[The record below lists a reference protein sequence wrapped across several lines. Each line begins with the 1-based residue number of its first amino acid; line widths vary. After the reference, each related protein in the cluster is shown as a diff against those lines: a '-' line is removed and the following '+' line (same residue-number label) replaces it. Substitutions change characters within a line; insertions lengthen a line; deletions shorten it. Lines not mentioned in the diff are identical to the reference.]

1 MSRSAAD
8 QAAGPRG
15 SGGTRDAAGGAGACA
30 PCPSRSARTAPQC
43 RCRALGPPRGL
54 VLAYALSVGIRAL
67 TWLCVRLSIKVS
79 SKRPPALGDPA
90 ATGDPARHVGTGTRT
105 PSSSSDGEPCGARGG
120 CSLCSRLRMRAGTGR
135 ELPHSRWHDD
145 DVAPGVAL
153 GTRPASSPS
162 ATWRCSHSPSARSY
176 LPVQSHRP
184 APSTRHLRRE
194 VTHSLGSWAVVLT
207 G

>member
-1 MSRSAAD
+1 MWAWARLPLRNTWPTRRFAVTVALLLSLPAWPPQS
-8 QAAGPRG
+8 PRG
-15 SGGTRDAAGGAGACA
+15 S
-30 PCPSRSARTAPQC
+30 RSFDDK
-43 RCRALGPPRGL
+43 G
-54 VLAYALSVGIRAL
+54 
-67 TWLCVRLSIKVS
+67 LSIKVS
-79 SKRPPALGDPA
+79 SKRPPALGDPT